1 VVTQQQ
7 QPQMPSL
14 GTGSPAREGAALY
27 GSLDTD
33 ERFAGLED
41 PLNEIPDDT
50 PVDTEGALEDSH
62 IKETLAKLDH
72 ELVALHEVKRRIR
85 EIASLLVIDR
95 LRRTIG
101 LESEAPTLHMV
112 FTGNPGTGKT
122 TVATMMG
129 KILYKLGYVRKGHL
143 VSVTRDDLVG
153 QYIGHTA
160 PKTR

>member
-1 VVTQQQ
+1 
-7 QPQMPSL
+7 MPSL
-14 GTGSPAREGAALY
+14 GTGAPAREGAALY
-27 GSLDTD
+27 GSLDA
-33 ERFAGLED
+33 EEGFAGLDD
-41 PLNEIPDDT
+41 PLNDIPDDT
-50 PVDTEGALEDSH
+50 PVDTAQAMEESH

-72 ELVALHEVKRRIR
+72 DLIALHEVKRRIR

-129 KILYKLGYVRKGHL
+129 KILYK
-143 VSVTRDDLVG
+143 
-153 QYIGHTA
+153 
-160 PKTR
+160 